1 METEVNPIAKKL
13 LESFIR
19 FRRMNVNFGSVDGLT
34 PREILVLLCI
44 HDKMSKNPQGVKVSD
59 ISSQLNVASPTIT
72 QAINTLADRGFVQ
85 RSTDKEDRRAVR
97 IIPTDKGMEALHKS
111 YKLLQSFF
119 DGLVKHLGE
128 EKSNELA
135 ELITS
140 AYNYVNLIKN
150 N

>member
-72 QAINTLADRGFVQ
+72 QMINTLVDRGFVQ
-85 RSTDKEDRRAVR
+85 RNTDKEDRRAVR
-97 IIPTDKGMEALHKS
+97 IIPTDRGMEALLKS
-111 YKLLQSFF
+111 YKMLQNFF

-128 EKSNELA
+128 NKSSELA
-135 ELITS
+135 ELLTS
-140 AYNYVNLIKN
+140 TFNYVSIIKN